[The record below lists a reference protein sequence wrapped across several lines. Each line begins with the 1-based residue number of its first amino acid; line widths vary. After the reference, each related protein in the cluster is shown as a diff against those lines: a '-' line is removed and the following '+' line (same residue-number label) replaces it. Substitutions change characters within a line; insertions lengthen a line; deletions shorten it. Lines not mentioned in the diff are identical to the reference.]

1 MCQPKAKGAEAA
13 AKKPPK
19 NPMGPRGSMSR
30 RLSIDTVQQLQLKT
44 NYKVAIRQYLVQTLT
59 LSILSMALAFPLLYV
74 YADNY
79 DLIGSRVYGK
89 PFPDLQITRPSI
101 YSSPEELRNI
111 TVTPTATWDRD
122 AYFQDTG
129 PEYPDFDSDPRENTA
144 KGLRYLYITFSLLT
158 NAARGWFVFRPN
170 RTGTVL
176 LCALTLFAIYVSAL
190 CTEHM
195 THQWRLHGNSSDEV
209 MAENASYRLGIFGI
223 AFSYFSLPYLLCFKF
238 SPSDRVVKCSAFKL
252 FCVMLA
258 YGLFEFFI
266 YLMFQQY
273 LLVAYFS
280 SGTSLFAKMII
291 RMLGQMVFLPLTI
304 EAATSLSDFL
314 QNECGVEM
322 RDTFCILVPVI
333 TLTTL
338 LGRVM
343 QGSAESI
350 IEMII
355 LEVVGT
361 FCEFSMADGLLRGLS
376 PVDATRSYLGMKT
389 KAEKMRASKVE
400 PARDKSQMP
409 AATKVEPANDDKGPA
424 PRIERKMSVATKIE
438 TSRQVF
444 CAGVLI
450 MIAVAEA
457 AAIFSSSLFFY
468 ALQINPAEPGSKA
481 LSDGTVIKNFVI
493 MLLGEFVLTD
503 GVLAVASHFLH
514 RYRND
519 VAAQWAYFNERRGFI
534 AAIVVLMN
542 MLTCMMIVWVPLTL
556 CLTSRAD
563 ENIQDW
569 VLTQCPAMPTNITD
583 MSQVGYSW
591 V

>member
-13 AKKPPK
+13 SEDK
-19 NPMGPRGSMSR
+19 NPPNRSMGPRGSMSR
-30 RLSIDTVQQLQLKT
+30 RLSIDTVQQLQLKKP
-44 NYKVAIRQYLVQTLT
+44 YQVAIRQYLFQTLT
-59 LSILSMALAFPLLYV
+59 LSILSMALGFPLLYI

-89 PFPDLQITRPSI
+89 PFPELQITRPSI

-129 PEYPDFDSDPRENTA
+129 LEYPDFDSGPRENTS
-144 KGLRYLYITFSLLT
+144 KGLRYLYITCSLLT

-190 CTEHM
+190 CIEHM

-209 MAENASYRLGIFGI
+209 MAENASYRMGIFGVS
-223 AFSYFSLPYLLCFKF
+223 FSYFSLPYLLCFKF
-238 SPSDRVVKCSAFKL
+238 SPADREVKCSTFKL

-258 YGLFEFFI
+258 FGVFEFVI

-291 RMLGQMVFLPLTI
+291 RMVGQMVFLPLTI
-304 EAATSLSDFL
+304 EAVTSLSDFL

-333 TLTTL
+333 TLTTFL
-338 LGRVM
+338 ARVM

-350 IEMII
+350 IEMVF

-361 FCEFSMADGLLRGLS
+361 LCEFSMADGLLRGLS
-376 PVDATRSYLGMKT
+376 PIDATRSYLGMKT
-389 KAEKMRASKVE
+389 KAEKMRLLKVE
-400 PARDKSQMP
+400 PAASDKSQM
-409 AATKVEPANDDKGPA
+409 ASEDKGPA
-424 PRIERKMSVATKIE
+424 LTVKRKMSVATKIE

-481 LSDGTVIKNFVI
+481 LSDGTVIKNFVV
-493 MLLGEFVLTD
+493 MLFGEFVLTD
-503 GVLAVASHFLH
+503 AVLAVASHFLH

-534 AAIVVLMN
+534 TAMVVLMN
-542 MLTCMMIVWVPLTL
+542 MMTCMLIVWVPLTL